1 MRVTDYIKQLQ
12 HGILYREW
20 EVKETQQQENDS
32 LLSKIHLKII
42 LWKVRRKFSKRNP
55 PENYFNEYLYRFHYL
70 TPTSYYVI
78 NKLKE
83 ERFQVYFYIITE
95 NPKTECQRKYLL
107 HAITLP
113 KP

>member
-1 MRVTDYIKQLQ
+1 MI
-12 HGILYREW
+12 
-20 EVKETQQQENDS
+20 
-32 LLSKIHLKII
+32 
-42 LWKVRRKFSKRNP
+42 
-55 PENYFNEYLYRFHYL
+55 
-70 TPTSYYVI
+70 I

-107 HAITLP
+107 QAITLP